1 MPKAP
6 IKTKIP
12 REKAA
17 AATRKTAAKEEA
29 PKKRVTKKPSPKDE
43 ATKKGEPYISVLS
56 VELAKDNPGNGSFEL
71 DWNDIF
77 IKQLRAAGYPG
88 KTDEDVVDLWF
99 RNICRNVLAETY
111 EQDVAQKDNVR
122 YINRVINPNGR
133 TEVS

>member
-1 MPKAP
+1 MPKKP
-6 IKTKIP
+6 IKAKIP
-12 REKAA
+12 RAKAE
-17 AATRKTAAKEEA
+17 TVDDPA
-29 PKKRVTKKPSPKDE
+29 PKKRVTKKLTPKE
-43 ATKKGEPYISVLS
+43 AATKKGEPYITVLS
-56 VELAKDNPGNGSFEL
+56 VDLAKDNPGNGSFEL

-88 KTDEDVVDLWF
+88 KTDEDVVDMWF

-111 EQDVAQKDNVR
+111 EQDTAQKDNVR